1 MRYTVQQYLDANAAY
16 RRHFGY
22 PVKDWTARALMR
34 EQLIEAI
41 TTAIQT
47 NQPLDPQED
56 PPLPPGIAEINY

>member
-22 PVKDWTARALMR
+22 PVKDWTARALTR
-34 EQLIEAI
+34 EQLMEAI

-47 NQPLDPQED
+47 NQPLDPLED
-56 PPLPPGIAEINY
+56 LPLPPGVG